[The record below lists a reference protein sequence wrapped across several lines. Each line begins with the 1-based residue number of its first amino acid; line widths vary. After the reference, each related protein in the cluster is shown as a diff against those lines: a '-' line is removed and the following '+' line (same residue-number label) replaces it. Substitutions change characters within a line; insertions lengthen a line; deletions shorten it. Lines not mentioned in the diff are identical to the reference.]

1 MKTIYE
7 TLEMNVIQQKLKTFC
22 ASSMGKKQID
32 DLAVFSDE
40 DDLNEALDKVDE
52 AMKLINIQGRMPLG
66 GLSDISLSLK
76 KANRDGS
83 LNGEELLQIQAHL
96 ECIVNVQNYFN
107 ASDISTHYLTELA
120 DGLEPHTHL
129 LDEIRRCIAAD
140 ETMNDHASPQL
151 YHIRKQI
158 KSLQSQ
164 VRSRME
170 HLVKEN
176 QDFLS
181 IDQMTSRNDRLVL
194 PVSIS
199 YKNQVQGLVHAQSA
213 TGQTVYIEP
222 ADVVNMN
229 NQISLYEAQ
238 EKEEIQKI
246 LYQLS
251 QIVKGHYHQFQF
263 NLEILAELDFIFAK
277 AQLGVSFHCTRPII
291 EKDGDVLSF
300 IEARHPCIDQNKVI
314 ANDIILKKQRVL
326 LITGSNTGG
335 KTVTLKTAGLLSFMA
350 LCGLPVPA
358 SEATVPLFD
367 HIFVD
372 LGDEQSIEQSLSTFS
387 SHMMKIIDILKY
399 ASSSSLVILDE
410 IGSGTDPQEGES
422 LAEAILSRFID
433 MKSFVLA
440 TTHYGRLKTFAQ
452 EYPEI
457 LMASVTFDMESMKP
471 TYHLQLGSIGQSYAV
486 EIAELLGMDQHIVE
500 SARLIKESSMSEHE
514 KLMESLQK
522 QEDIL
527 QQKDEQL
534 KLAQQETQLLKQ
546 KYEKQLKQL
555 ENQKM
560 QLIEKAKDE
569 ANQIVEKAK
578 EDVQDI
584 LDTMKQSSLKQH
596 EVIQTKH
603 DLDKLKF
610 VKEEVSFKQDHE
622 LHVGDH
628 VRVIKMN
635 REGDIVEILKNH
647 MIMVSLSG
655 LNIKLHEDEVVYLHP
670 PTKVKKVKKASVKKS
685 SVQKTRTYELNIIG
699 KRYEEAMDMVDK
711 FLDDAIVLGYPHVRI
726 IHGMGTGAL
735 RKGIRKILE
744 KNKNVVSYRDG
755 GPNEGG
761 LGATLVYFE

>member
-1 MKTIYE
+1 
-7 TLEMNVIQQKLKTFC
+7 
-22 ASSMGKKQID
+22 
-32 DLAVFSDE
+32 
-40 DDLNEALDKVDE
+40 
-52 AMKLINIQGRMPLG
+52 
-66 GLSDISLSLK
+66 
-76 KANRDGS
+76 
-83 LNGEELLQIQAHL
+83 
-96 ECIVNVQNYFN
+96 
-107 ASDISTHYLTELA
+107 
-120 DGLEPHTHL
+120 
-129 LDEIRRCIAAD
+129 
-140 ETMNDHASPQL
+140 
-151 YHIRKQI
+151 
-158 KSLQSQ
+158 
-164 VRSRME
+164 
-170 HLVKEN
+170 
-176 QDFLS
+176 
-181 IDQMTSRNDRLVL
+181 
-194 PVSIS
+194 
-199 YKNQVQGLVHAQSA
+199 
-213 TGQTVYIEP
+213 
-222 ADVVNMN
+222 
-229 NQISLYEAQ
+229 
-238 EKEEIQKI
+238 
-246 LYQLS
+246 
-251 QIVKGHYHQFQF
+251 
-263 NLEILAELDFIFAK
+263 
-277 AQLGVSFHCTRPII
+277 
-291 EKDGDVLSF
+291 
-300 IEARHPCIDQNKVI
+300 
-314 ANDIILKKQRVL
+314 
-326 LITGSNTGG
+326 
-335 KTVTLKTAGLLSFMA
+335 
-350 LCGLPVPA
+350 
-358 SEATVPLFD
+358 
-367 HIFVD
+367 
-372 LGDEQSIEQSLSTFS
+372 
-387 SHMMKIIDILKY
+387 
-399 ASSSSLVILDE
+399 
-410 IGSGTDPQEGES
+410 
-422 LAEAILSRFID
+422 
-433 MKSFVLA
+433 
-440 TTHYGRLKTFAQ
+440 
-452 EYPEI
+452 
-457 LMASVTFDMESMKP
+457 
-471 TYHLQLGSIGQSYAV
+471 
-486 EIAELLGMDQHIVE
+486 
-500 SARLIKESSMSEHE
+500 MSEHE

-685 SVQKTRTYELNIIG
+685 SVQKTGTYELNIIG